1 MLEQIHTFLTSTPFY
16 DWRIILILIGVG
28 TFVGF
33 VNTIAGLATAISYG
47 LFMLLGLPINVANGT
62 TRVGV
67 LAQFITTSFIFKK
80 KGYLDI
86 SKGWRVGVLISI
98 GAVFGAFL
106 AAILSTGIT
115 EVVMAILLPMMS
127 IFLFIDKDKVRGW
140 FVKGEEEGENA
151 AAEQKMFPWWKC
163 LIFCLIGIYG
173 GFTHSGVGLL
183 IIFGSYF
190 LLSLD
195 MLRANGIKQFAVA
208 IYTPLALA
216 VFIIAG
222 QVHWGIALIYAVG
235 HIIGGIIGSYA
246 SIKGGE
252 KLIKVFIA
260 AVIFIMSGV
269 LIAKQFR

>member
-1 MLEQIHTFLTSTPFY
+1 MLEQIHTFLSTTPFY

-67 LAQFITTSFIFKK
+67 LAQFVTTSFIFKK
-80 KGYLDI
+80 KGYLDVD
-86 SKGWRVGVLISI
+86 KGWKVGVLIAI
-98 GAVFGAFL
+98 GAVFGALL
-106 AAILSTGIT
+106 AAVLSTSIT
-115 EVVMAILLPMMS
+115 EVVMAVLLPIMS
-127 IFLFIDKDKVRGW
+127 IFLFIDKDKIRKFFNGSNSQQSDGG
-140 FVKGEEEGENA
+140 FN
-151 AAEQKMFPWWKC
+151 WWKC
-163 LIFCLIGIYG
+163 IIFCMIGVYG

-183 IIFGSYF
+183 IMFGSFF
-190 LLSLD
+190 LLGLD

-252 KLIKVFIA
+252 KLIKIFVA